1 MAEYDGSITLSVGI
15 DDGNVIK
22 NLKTQ
27 MKEVG
32 KAFGNNGSYISKA
45 LRDGNSKAAELAVKF
60 QNLNSQI
67 AEQTKKIELL
77 KNKLDE
83 LQSGKGN
90 ASNPKIEK
98 LKSDLEKT
106 RAEIKKTD
114 AETTSLLERI
124 QMIEDSAFRLPET
137 NEPVLTRSQQK
148 DVDALYSKYDAL
160 SQKLRESKDRAGDL
174 EISLKRAT
182 GAATQ
187 AETLKT
193 KEQLNKANAEL
204 SSMRANAAKTGA
216 QLKASM
222 KKASKPISEVKN
234 RLKETAFV
242 FGTMGRRI
250 FSLAKSALV
259 FSVITRGLTALR
271 ESIGKVLK
279 SSDQF
284 NQALSRLKAALWTL
298 AAPIYNY
305 VIPALTKLVNFLTSV
320 VMTVIN
326 TINSLLGKS
335 TSEQID
341 QAKALQKTTAAYGSM
356 ANEVKKANK
365 QLAAF
370 DELNILSSNQ
380 DAESSAGSDNSDN
393 GVKPDFDSLADGD
406 FDTSSMSSKL
416 RELME
421 VIGGC
426 LIAVGIILLFTGHI
440 GWGIGFIIAGVAAFA
455 VAESDSDETDPTATP
470 KEKLLELA
478 AVVGAAMAVLGVI
491 MIFFGNYAIGIG
503 AIIAGITLLGVGTAS
518 VKEGGVAE
526 KIKKFMKEN
535 EDAIIMASFVMLIMG
550 VLLLFVPAVKTLA
563 LGLIAAGVVGLAS
576 EVALNEGSISE
587 KISKFLDDNAEL
599 IICASLVF
607 LVLGIIFCLFGIK
620 LPLAI
625 GMIALGVAGLV
636 TEAVLHWDLIKEKIS
651 SFFKENAALVVGI
664 SLAFLVFGI
673 ILCLT
678 GVSLPIGIALI
689 VVGIAGLV
697 TEVVLHWD
705 FIKEKISSFFKEN
718 AAFATVG
725 SIAMLVLGIVLVC
738 TGVGLPIGIA
748 LILAGVAG
756 LVTTV
761 VFNKDAI
768 LEKIKSVWK
777 SITDFWNKHIAP
789 VFTAKWWGDL
799 AKNAINGFLEWIFNG
814 LNSLIRKLN
823 SFGFDLPEVLGGG
836 RVGFNLSEFTIPKL
850 AKGGIVPYATT
861 AVIGEAGREAV
872 LPLENNT
879 EWMDMLADRIA
890 LRSGGSGQ
898 ITTVI
903 LELDGR
909 ELGRAVVNAGNQET
923 RRIGTRLVVT

>member
-45 LRDGNSKAAELAVKF
+45 LSDGNSRAAELAVNF

-67 AEQTKKIELL
+67 AEQTKKVELL

-137 NEPVLTRSQQK
+137 NEPVLTGSQQK

-160 SQKLRESKDRAGDL
+160 SQKLRESKDRARDL

-187 AETLKT
+187 AEMLKT
-193 KEQLNKANAEL
+193 TEQLNKANAAL
-204 SSMRANAAKTGA
+204 SSMRVNAAKTGV

-250 FSLAKSALV
+250 FGLAKSALV

-341 QAKALQKTTAAYGSM
+341 QAKALQKTTTAYGSM
-356 ANEVKKANK
+356 ANEVKKTNK

-370 DELNILSSNQ
+370 DELNILSGSQ
-380 DAESSAGSDNSDN
+380 DAEGSAGSDNSDDS
-393 GVKPDFDSLADGD
+393 VKPDFDSLADGD
-406 FDTSSMSSKL
+406 FDTSWLDK
-416 RELME
+416 
-421 VIGGC
+421 
-426 LIAVGIILLFTGHI
+426 F
-440 GWGIGFIIAGVAAFA
+440 
-455 VAESDSDETDPTATP
+455 
-470 KEKLLELA
+470 KEKLAPIAVLA
-478 AVVGAAMAVLGVI
+478 ASIGTALLAWKISDSLTNGISLLSGSLASFIGLI
-491 MIFFGNYAIGIG
+491 TAIAG
-503 AIIAGITLLGVGTAS
+503 AILLVTGYS
-518 VKEGGVAE
+518 
-526 KIKKFMKEN
+526 
-535 EDAIIMASFVMLIMG
+535 DAWINGLDWTNFSLIMG
-550 VLLLFVPAVKTLA
+550 GLA
-563 LGLIAAGVVGLAS
+563 LLIT
-576 EVALNEGSISE
+576 
-587 KISKFLDDNAEL
+587 
-599 IICASLVF
+599 
-607 LVLGIIFCLFGIK
+607 GIA
-620 LPLAI
+620 LAI
-625 GMIALGVAGLV
+625 SPMA
-636 TEAVLHWDLIKEKIS
+636 AV
-651 SFFKENAALVVGI
+651 FAA
-664 SLAFLVFGI
+664 
-673 ILCLT
+673 
-678 GVSLPIGIALI
+678 IGGAIALI
-689 VVGIAGLV
+689 VLGVKDFIENGESFQNILMILTGLV
-697 TEVVLHWD
+697 VL
-705 FIKEKISSFFKEN
+705 FAAALIAANLPIAIIVTTIAAVT
-718 AAFATVG
+718 AAFV
-725 SIAMLVLGIVLVC
+725 
-738 TGVGLPIGIA
+738 
-748 LILAGVAG
+748 ILW
-756 LVTTV
+756 
-761 VFNKDAI
+761 NKSEGFRNFWID
-768 LEKIKSVWK
+768 LWEKIKLTVYQIWNEYLKPTLK
-777 SITDFWNKHIAP
+777 SIGDFFVYVYEKYISPTIDFVIEQLLALWNDHIKPLWNDHVKPMIKIIGEKIQELWNSVISPIIKSIGDILQWLWNYILKPLVNFIIDVFVSAFKNGFEFICDIFGTTVDWIGGQIDAIVQIFSGIIDFIVG
-789 VFTAKWWGDL
+789 VFTNDWGKAWEGVQDIFKGIVNSVISTFESFVNFIIDGINLLVRAVNKISFDIPDWVPVIGGGTWGFDIPEISKLQIPRL
-799 AKNAINGFLEWIFNG
+799 ARGAVIPPNSEFLTILGDQKKG
-814 LNSLIRKLN
+814 LNIETPLDTMIEAFK
-823 SFGFDLPEVLGGG
+823 
-836 RVGFNLSEFTIPKL
+836 
-850 AKGGIVPYATT
+850 T
-861 AVIGEAGREAV
+861 AFAE
-872 LPLENNT
+872 T
-879 EWMDMLADRIA
+879 
-890 LRSGGSGQ
+890 GS
-898 ITTVI
+898 TSKSTVVV

-909 ELGRAVVNAGNQET
+909 EFGRAVVKAGNEET
-923 RRIGTRLVVT
+923 MRIGTRLVVT

>member
-15 DDGNVIK
+15 DDSNVIK

-137 NEPVLTRSQQK
+137 NEPVLTGSQQK

-160 SQKLRESKDRAGDL
+160 SQKLRESKDRARDL

-187 AETLKT
+187 AEMLKT
-193 KEQLNKANAEL
+193 TEQLNKANAAL
-204 SSMRANAAKTGA
+204 SSMRVNAAKTGV

-380 DAESSAGSDNSDN
+380 DAESSAGSDSSDDS
-393 GVKPDFDSLADGD
+393 VKPDFDSLADGD
-406 FDTSSMSSKL
+406 FDMSWLDKFKEKL
-416 RELME
+416 APIAVLAASIGTALLAWKISDSLTNGISLLSESLASFVGLIMAIAGAILLVKGYSDAWINGLDWTNFSLIIGGLALLISGIALAISPMAAVFAALGGAIAIIVLGVKDFIENGESFQNILMILTGLVVLFTAALTAANLPIAIIVTAIAAVTAAFVILWNKSEGFRNFWINLWENIKLTVNQIWNEYLKPTLKNIGDFFVYVYEKYISPTIDFVIEKSLALWNDHIKPLWNDHIKPMIKIIGEKIQELWNSVISPIIKYIGDILQWLWNYILKPLVDFILDVFVSAFKNGFE
-421 VIGGC
+421 FICDIFGTVVDWIGGQIDAVVQIFSGIIDFIVGVFTNDWGKAWEGIQNIFKGIVNGVISTFESFVNFIIDGINLLVRAVNKISFDIPDWVPVIGGGTWGFDIPEISK
-426 LIAVGIILLFTGHI
+426 LKIPRLARGAVIPPNSEFL
-440 GWGIGFIIAGVAAFA
+440 
-455 VAESDSDETDPTATP
+455 
-470 KEKLLELA
+470 
-478 AVVGAAMAVLGVI
+478 AVLGDQNKGLNI
-491 MIFFGNYAIGIG
+491 ETPLDTMIEAFKTAFAE
-503 AIIAGITLLGVGTAS
+503 TGT
-518 VKEGGVAE
+518 
-526 KIKKFMKEN
+526 
-535 EDAIIMASFVMLIMG
+535 
-550 VLLLFVPAVKTLA
+550 
-563 LGLIAAGVVGLAS
+563 
-576 EVALNEGSISE
+576 
-587 KISKFLDDNAEL
+587 ISK
-599 IICASLVF
+599 S
-607 LVLGIIFCLFGIK
+607 
-620 LPLAI
+620 
-625 GMIALGVAGLV
+625 
-636 TEAVLHWDLIKEKIS
+636 T
-651 SFFKENAALVVGI
+651 
-664 SLAFLVFGI
+664 
-673 ILCLT
+673 
-678 GVSLPIGIALI
+678 I
-689 VVGIAGLV
+689 VV
-697 TEVVLHWD
+697 
-705 FIKEKISSFFKEN
+705 
-718 AAFATVG
+718 
-725 SIAMLVLGIVLVC
+725 
-738 TGVGLPIGIA
+738 
-748 LILAGVAG
+748 
-756 LVTTV
+756 
-761 VFNKDAI
+761 
-768 LEKIKSVWK
+768 
-777 SITDFWNKHIAP
+777 
-789 VFTAKWWGDL
+789 
-799 AKNAINGFLEWIFNG
+799 
-814 LNSLIRKLN
+814 
-823 SFGFDLPEVLGGG
+823 
-836 RVGFNLSEFTIPKL
+836 
-850 AKGGIVPYATT
+850 
-861 AVIGEAGREAV
+861 
-872 LPLENNT
+872 
-879 EWMDMLADRIA
+879 
-890 LRSGGSGQ
+890 
-898 ITTVI
+898 